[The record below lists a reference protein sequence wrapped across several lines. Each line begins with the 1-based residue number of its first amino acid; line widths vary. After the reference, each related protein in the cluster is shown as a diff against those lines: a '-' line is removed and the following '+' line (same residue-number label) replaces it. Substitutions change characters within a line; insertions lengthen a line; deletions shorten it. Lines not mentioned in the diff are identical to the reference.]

1 MVGTIF
7 PGLRP
12 YSTPSR
18 GSGWALIAWG
28 VLAIIFGIAV
38 IIWPGLTLLDLAI
51 IFGIFA
57 IIAGVVEL
65 IHTFTTQLSTEG
77 RVLLGLRGLA
87 TLIIGLIAVIFPGL
101 AIGAYVLLLGVYF
114 FIVGILEIFGAFRG
128 HFHGWL
134 LLRGVIAVIAGIVAV
149 LWPGIAALTLA
160 FIFGIY
166 ALLAGFT
173 ALFTGISLL
182 RHHGGSATST
192 GYTGRARAG

>member
-1 MVGTIF
+1 MIGTF
-7 PGLRP
+7 LPGMRP
-12 YSTPSR
+12 YSGTPTR
-18 GSGWALIAWG
+18 GSAWALIAWG
-28 VLAIIFGIAV
+28 VLAILFGIAV

-65 IHTFTTQLSTEG
+65 IHAFTTPLSTEG

-87 TLIIGLIAVIFPGL
+87 TVIIGLIAVVFPGL
-101 AIGAYVLLLGVYF
+101 AIGAYVILLGVYF
-114 FIVGILEIFGAFRG
+114 FVVGVIEIIGAFRG

-134 LLRGVIAVIAGIVAV
+134 LLRGIIAVIAGIVAV
-149 LWPGIAALTLA
+149 LWPGIAVITLA

-166 ALLAGFT
+166 ALMAGFT

-182 RHHGGSATST
+182 RHHGST
-192 GYTGRARAG
+192 TPSGTINRAPAG